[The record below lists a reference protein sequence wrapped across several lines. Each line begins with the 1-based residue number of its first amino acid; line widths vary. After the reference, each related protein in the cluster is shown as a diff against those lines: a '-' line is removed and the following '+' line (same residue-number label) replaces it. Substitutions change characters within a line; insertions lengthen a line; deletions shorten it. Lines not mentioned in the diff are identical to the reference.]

1 MTNKIKALLAS
12 AIVAASMSA
21 HAGVITVGGPGV
33 ADATHTENFEGG
45 TVGRNI
51 SGSFGT
57 KGLTF
62 TTLGTAGISLTNT
75 GVCNYMSGGMSGKYL
90 GVGLHYPCS
99 SDAANLNSVSIM
111 FGADLSELSWI
122 GFNRTLG
129 DGFSIQAL
137 LDGTVVSQTAFAF
150 ANRFDKQTV
159 HFSGSRF
166 DEIRLT
172 EATVWQGFFGI
183 DNMAWKLAPAV
194 VTPPPSD
201 IPEPS
206 IALLFGI
213 GMMGMGFMRKKYK
226 N

>member
-1 MTNKIKALLAS
+1 MTNKIKALLAT
-12 AIVAASMSA
+12 ALVAGSISA
-21 HAGVITVGGPGV
+21 HAGVITVGGLGV
-33 ADATHTENFEGG
+33 TDATHTENFEGG

-62 TTLGTAGISLTNT
+62 TTVGTAGISLTNT
-75 GVCNYMSGGMSGKYL
+75 GVCNNMSGGMSGKYL
-90 GVGLHYPCS
+90 AMGLNYPCGG
-99 SDAANLNSVSIM
+99 DATNLNSVSIM
-111 FGADLSELSWI
+111 FGADLSELSWM
-122 GFNRTLG
+122 GFNRTFG
-129 DGFSIQAL
+129 DGFTIQAL
-137 LDGTVVSQTAFAF
+137 LDGTVVSQTSFAF
-150 ANRFDKQTV
+150 ANGFDKKIV
-159 HFSGSRF
+159 HFAGSRF

-194 VTPPPSD
+194 VTPPSD
-201 IPEPS
+201 VPEPS

-213 GMMGMGFMRKKYK
+213 GMMGLGFMSKKQK